1 MPKELPLSTMP
12 LSTKPVVTTPLSS
25 MLPATNGSEP
35 RRLAAI
41 DMGSN
46 SFHLLV
52 ANYQNERLQVVARLG
67 EKVQLA
73 AGLDEEGNLSEDAM
87 QRALDC
93 LGRFAPFLNDID
105 EPHIRIVGTNALRDA
120 HNSQTF
126 IDQAEAQLGQ
136 SIEIIAGREEAR
148 LIYLGAAHALAET
161 GRRLIVDIGGGST
174 EFIIGEDFEPKA
186 LESLRMGCVTFSR
199 RFFPDGELSEK
210 RMRKAELAALSELA
224 NIQRPYLMLG
234 WEDPVGSSGTIKAAA
249 NVLHTYGDTLQEG
262 LITRAGLKTLRDR
275 IVKCKHVDKV
285 ALDGLKPDRAKVFPA
300 GIAILSAIFEAF
312 DLTQMRFADGA
323 LREGVLYDMAGRNS
337 AEDSRLKTLEFLRRC
352 YDVDTRQAD
361 NVAHTAANFF
371 SQIKEEW
378 QLSDNHGR
386 YLCWAS
392 EVHEIGLAIS
402 HSQFHRHGA
411 YLLEHSDL
419 SGFSR
424 PEQRLLAFLVRAH
437 RRKFPTKEWQALPA
451 SQQQS
456 AAKLARLL
464 RLSVILNHSRPE
476 IPPTLPELK
485 VKGDT
490 LRISLDDN
498 EEPTLLSTDLEAEQ
512 VFMQAA
518 GFSFQLR

>member
-1 MPKELPLSTMP
+1 MPEDILLPTYDS
-12 LSTKPVVTTPLSS
+12 
-25 MLPATNGSEP
+25 LPGVARSDTDNSEP

-73 AGLDEEGNLSEDAM
+73 AGLDEDGFLSDAAM

-93 LGRFAPFLNDID
+93 LGRFAPFLSDI
-105 EPHIRIVGTNALRDA
+105 PASQLRIVGTNALRDA
-120 HNSQTF
+120 HNSQAF
-126 IDQAEAQLGQ
+126 IDLAEAQLGHP
-136 SIEIIAGREEAR
+136 IEIIAGREEAR
-148 LIYLGAAHALAET
+148 LIYLGAAHALAES

-174 EFIIGEDFEPKA
+174 EFIIGEKFEPMA
-186 LESLRMGCVTFSR
+186 LESLRMGCITFSR

-224 NIQRPYLMLG
+224 NIQRPYQRLG

-249 NVLHTYGDTLQEG
+249 TVLHAYADTPQEG
-262 LITRAGLKTLRDR
+262 LITRAGLKKLRER
-275 IVKCKHVDKV
+275 IIKCKHVDKV
-285 ALDGLKPDRAKVFPA
+285 SLEGLKPDRAKVFPA
-300 GIAILSAIFEAF
+300 GIAILSATFEAF
-312 DLTQMRFADGA
+312 ELEQMRFSDGA
-323 LREGVLYDMAGRNS
+323 LREGVLFDMAGRNS
-337 AEDSRLKTLEFLRRC
+337 AEDSRLKTLASLRRS
-352 YDVDTRQAD
+352 YDVDTRQAE
-361 NVAHTAANFF
+361 NVADTADRLFQAVR
-371 SQIKEEW
+371 EEW
-378 QLSDNHGR
+378 QLSEDHGR

-392 EVHEIGLAIS
+392 DVHEIGLAIS

-437 RRKFPTKEWQALPA
+437 RRKFPLKEWQALPKA
-451 SQQQS
+451 QQ
-456 AAKLARLL
+456 AIYARLARLL
-464 RLSVILNHSRPE
+464 RLSVLLNHSRPE
-476 IPPTLPELK
+476 TPPPLPEFS

-490 LRISLDDN
+490 LCIELPKSD
-498 EEPTLLSTDLEAEQ
+498 EPTLLGMDLEQEQ
-512 VFMQAA
+512 AYMENA
-518 GFSFQLR
+518 GFSLVIR

>member
-1 MPKELPLSTMP
+1 MPKDTS
-12 LSTKPVVTTPLSS
+12 
-25 MLPATNGSEP
+25 PAMTSPSNANDPADAAANGSDP

-73 AGLDEEGNLSEDAM
+73 AGLDDDGNLTEDAM

-93 LGRFAPFLNDID
+93 LGRFAPFLNDI
-105 EPHIRIVGTNALRDA
+105 EGQYLRIVGTNALRDA
-120 HNSQTF
+120 DNSQTF
-126 IDQAEAQLGQ
+126 IDRAEAQLGHA
-136 SIEIIAGREEAR
+136 IEIIAGREEAR
-148 LIYLGAAHALAET
+148 LIYLGAAHALAES

-186 LESLRMGCVTFSR
+186 LESLRMGCVTFSK
-199 RFFPDGELSEK
+199 RFFADGELTEK

-224 NIQRPYLMLG
+224 NIQRPYQKLG

-249 NVLHTYGDTLQEG
+249 NVLQSYGDTTQEG
-262 LITRAGLKTLRDR
+262 MITRAGLKKLRER
-275 IVKCKHVDKV
+275 LIKCKHLDKV
-285 ALDGLKPDRAKVFPA
+285 ALEGLKSDRARVFPA
-300 GIAILSAIFEAF
+300 GIAILSAVFEAF
-312 DLTQMRFADGA
+312 DIEQMRFADGA

-337 AEDSRLKTLEFLRRC
+337 AEDSRLKTLTFLKRC

-361 NVAHTAANFF
+361 NVADTAERLF
-371 SQIKEEW
+371 SRLREDW
-378 QLSDNHGR
+378 QLNDDHRR

-437 RRKFPTKEWQALPA
+437 RRKFPVKEWQALPA
-451 SQQQS
+451 SQQAS

-464 RLSVILNHSRPE
+464 RLAVLFNHSRPE
-476 IPPTLPELK
+476 TPPELPRLTCK
-485 VKGDT
+485 KDT
-490 LRISLDDN
+490 LHIHLDASD
-498 EEPTLLSTDLEAEQ
+498 EPTLLSTDLEQEQ
-512 VFMQAA
+512 AFLKAA
-518 GFSFQLR
+518 GFSLQIS

>member
-1 MPKELPLSTMP
+1 MPKETLLPTYDS
-12 LSTKPVVTTPLSS
+12 
-25 MLPATNGSEP
+25 LPGFTRSDADSSEP

-41 DMGSN
+41 DLGSN

-73 AGLDEEGNLSEDAM
+73 AGLDEDGFLSDAAI

-93 LGRFAPFLNDID
+93 LGRFAPFLTGI
-105 EPHIRIVGTNALRDA
+105 PAPQLRIVGTNALRDA

-126 IDQAEAQLGQ
+126 IELAEAQLGHP
-136 SIEIIAGREEAR
+136 IEIIAGREEAR
-148 LIYLGAAHALAET
+148 LIYLGAAHALAES

-174 EFIIGEDFEPKA
+174 EFIIGESFEPLA
-186 LESLRMGCVTFSR
+186 LESLRMGCISFSR

-224 NIQRPYLMLG
+224 NIQRPYQRLG

-249 NVLHTYGDTLQEG
+249 TVLHAYADTPQEG
-262 LITRAGLKTLRDR
+262 LITRAGLKKLRER
-275 IVKCKHVDKV
+275 IIKCKHVDHV

-300 GIAILSAIFEAF
+300 GIAILSATFEAF
-312 DLTQMRFADGA
+312 ELEQMRFADGA
-323 LREGVLYDMAGRNS
+323 LREGVLFDMAGRNS
-337 AEDSRLKTLEFLRRC
+337 AEDSRLKTLASLRRC
-352 YDVDTRQAD
+352 YDVDTRQAE
-361 NVAHTAANFF
+361 NVADTADRLFQAAR
-371 SQIKEEW
+371 SHW
-378 QLSDNHGR
+378 QLSDDHRR

-392 EVHEIGLAIS
+392 DVHEIGLAIS

-437 RRKFPTKEWQALPA
+437 RRKFPLKEWQALPKA
-451 SQQQS
+451 QQTQY
-456 AAKLARLL
+456 ARLARLL
-464 RLSVILNHSRPE
+464 RLSVLLNHSRPE
-476 IPPTLPELK
+476 VPPPLPELSID
-485 VKGDT
+485 GDT
-490 LRISLDDN
+490 LCIELPKSD
-498 EEPTLLSTDLEAEQ
+498 EPTLLGTNLEQEQ
-512 VFMQAA
+512 AYMESA
-518 GFSFQLR
+518 GFSLVIR